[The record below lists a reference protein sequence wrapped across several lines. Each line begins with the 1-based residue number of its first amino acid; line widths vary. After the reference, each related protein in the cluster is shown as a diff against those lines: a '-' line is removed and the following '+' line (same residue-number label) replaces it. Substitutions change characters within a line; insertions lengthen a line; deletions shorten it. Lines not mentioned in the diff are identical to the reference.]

1 MRDDALCRL
10 LQAPGRFKLGSVMP
24 SGDCFYDCVHE
35 LLPLDDRLP
44 MLADAGAMRDL
55 VAESLTDE
63 IFALYQM
70 YAAAG
75 VEDFAWL
82 NGHHA
87 PQTLEELRA
96 FAKKRGH
103 DCGAGHCLWADD
115 YAINKICELAD
126 IVVLIIDEQAP
137 ASGSRSGRKRQRGGD
152 DEGRP
157 DSRFVMVGEPSAA
170 RVVILHRSRRQHFS
184 PVRFDG
190 GGACAPSALPA
201 ATRAL
206 WPKL

>member
-10 LQAPGRFKLGSVMP
+10 LQAPGRFRLGSVTP
-24 SGDCFYDCVHE
+24 SGDCFYDCIHM
-35 LLPLDDRLP
+35 LLPPDGRHPTLV
-44 MLADAGAMRDL
+44 DAGAMRDV
-55 VAESLTDE
+55 VAESINDE
-63 IFALYQM
+63 IFDLYQM

-75 VEDFAWL
+75 VEDFAWM

-87 PQTLEELRA
+87 PKTLAELREYA
-96 FAKKRGH
+96 RKRGGE
-103 DCGAGHCLWADD
+103 CGAGQCLWADD
-115 YAINKICELAD
+115 FAISTIACLAN
-126 IVVLIIDEQAP
+126 ITVLIIDEQAP

-152 DEGRP
+152 DDGRP

-170 RVVILHRSRRQHFS
+170 RVVMLHRSRRQHFS
-184 PVRFDG
+184 PIRFDG

>member
-10 LQAPGRFKLGSVMP
+10 LQAPGRFRLGSVTP
-24 SGDCFYDCVHE
+24 SGDCFYDCMHA
-35 LLPLDDRLP
+35 LLPQSGRHPDIR
-44 MLADAGAMRDL
+44 DAGAMRDV
-55 VAESLTDE
+55 VAECMNDE
-63 IFALYQM
+63 TFDLYQM

-75 VEDFAWL
+75 VEDFAWM

-87 PQTLEELRA
+87 PKTLAELREYA
-96 FAKKRGH
+96 RKRGRES
-103 DCGAGHCLWADD
+103 GAGQCLWADD
-115 YAINKICELAD
+115 FAISRIACLAN

-157 DSRFVMVGEPSAA
+157 DSRFVMVGEPSAD

-190 GGACAPSALPA
+190 GAACAPSALPA

>member
-1 MRDDALCRL
+1 MRDDALGRL
-10 LQAPGRFKLGSVMP
+10 LQAPGRFKLGSVIA
-24 SGDCFYDCVHE
+24 SGDCFYDCCHL
-35 LLPLDDRLP
+35 LLPPDDRLP

-55 VAESLTDE
+55 VADSITDE

-70 YAAAG
+70 FAAAG
-75 VEDFAWL
+75 VEDFAFM

-87 PQTLEELRA
+87 PTSLAELRE
-96 FAKKRGH
+96 FGRKRGR
-103 DCGAGHCLWADD
+103 DSGAGHCLWADD
-115 YAINKICELAD
+115 FAINKICEIAD
-126 IVVLIIDEQAP
+126 VAVLIIDEQAP

-157 DSRFVMVGEPSAA
+157 DSRFLMVGEPSAA

>member
-1 MRDDALCRL
+1 MRDDALGRL
-10 LQAPGRFKLGSVMP
+10 LQAPGRFKLGSVIA
-24 SGDCFYDCVHE
+24 SGDCFYDCCHL
-35 LLPLDDRLP
+35 LLPPDDRLP

-55 VAESLTDE
+55 VADSITDE

-70 YAAAG
+70 FAAAG
-75 VEDFAWL
+75 VEDFAFM

-87 PQTLEELRA
+87 PTSLAELRE
-96 FAKKRGH
+96 FARRRGR
-103 DCGAGHCLWADD
+103 DSGAGHCLWADD
-115 YAINKICELAD
+115 FAINKICELAN
-126 IVVLIIDEQAP
+126 VAVLIIDEQAP

-152 DEGRP
+152 DESRP

-170 RVVILHRSRRQHFS
+170 HVVILHRSRRQHFS